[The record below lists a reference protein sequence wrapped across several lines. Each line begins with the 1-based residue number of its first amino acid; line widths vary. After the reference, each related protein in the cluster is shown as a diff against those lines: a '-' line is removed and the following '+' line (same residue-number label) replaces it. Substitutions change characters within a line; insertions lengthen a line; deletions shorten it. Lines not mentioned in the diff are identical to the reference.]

1 MGTVYI
7 IGAGFSKTC
16 GIATDLEM
24 LDTLNPLLKREPQK
38 GGGTP
43 RTTIEHL
50 RHQNFRGQT
59 EVSFELFMSTL
70 SALKFL
76 PDALGPRGKNV
87 FRSGEREVRRVLTD
101 YLTCCVSKVDW
112 NGNGKTILDF
122 VRTVDWQHDHI
133 LTFNYDLLL
142 EAAVKRVGN
151 GIEGRIIHLHGAIGE
166 KQLAWPNYTKF
177 AYRTTKTPLAPR
189 WKGAFEILRD
199 QIQLDQMIFIG
210 YSMPPSDFEAKGL
223 FNYVDWYNSL
233 PDIPFVHGKLVPVE
247 KRYTYPIV
255 VVNPSPTVKRN
266 YAFFRRTPQFIP
278 LTLEGWLRNERAW
291 GTDH

>member
-7 IGAGFSKTC
+7 LGAGFSKTC

-24 LDTLNPLLKREPQK
+24 LDTLNPFLKREIPE
-38 GGGTP
+38 GGGTS
-43 RTTIEHL
+43 RTTIEHC
-50 RHQNFRGQT
+50 REQNFRGQK

-76 PDALGPRGKNV
+76 PDALGLHGGKNV
-87 FRSGEREVRRVLTD
+87 FRSGERELRRVLTD
-101 YLTCCVSKVDW
+101 YLTGCVSKVDW

-142 EAAVKRVGN
+142 EAAVKKSGN
-151 GIEGRIIHLHGAIGE
+151 VAEGRIIHLHGAIAE
-166 KQLAWPNYTKF
+166 EQLAWPIYTKF

-189 WKGAFEILRD
+189 WKEAFLILRD
-199 QIQLDQMIFIG
+199 QIQLDRVIFIG
-210 YSMPPSDFEAKGL
+210 YSMPPSDFEARGL

-233 PDIPFVHGKLVPVE
+233 PDTPFVRGELVPVA

-255 VVNPSPTVKRN
+255 VVNPSPTVKPN
-266 YAFFRRTPQFIP
+266 YAFFRRTPKFIP
-278 LTLEGWLRNERAW
+278 LTLEGWLRN
-291 GTDH
+291 G